1 VTRIHAVYD
10 RRHPLSALFGAVL
23 MEFGDFAMQRRML
36 RGLKRRAEAL
46 ASPPARHSP
55 STITAGSAPTRT
67 SGLGLDL
74 YWIPLGA
81 GANVVRVSGRI
92 FEALSAFLHR
102 RPRRDLY
109 HSALVAVTAGGTFAI
124 EMTPVP
130 DSRGNKER
138 GVVAEGP
145 VGTKSAGRFRV
156 FRYEIHRWRDGV
168 IPDISWAVASPV
180 RICDDD
186 FLVGKVLDLVSL
198 VPTPVWGR
206 DELGAGEMWNSNSVT
221 AWLLASAGLD
231 AAASRPPNG
240 GRAPGWNAGV
250 TVARRSVPPT
260 SRGTTPR
267 ARAGRGSERDEGRSS
282 DRVLLHSAREGS

>member
-1 VTRIHAVYD
+1 MTG
-10 RRHPLSALFGAVL
+10 P
-23 MEFGDFAMQRRML
+23 
-36 RGLKRRAEAL
+36 GLY
-46 ASPPARHSP
+46 
-55 STITAGSAPTRT
+55 
-67 SGLGLDL
+67 L

-81 GANVVRVSGRI
+81 GANVVRVSGKI

-102 RPRRDLY
+102 RPRRELY
-109 HSALVAVTAGGTFAI
+109 HSALVAVTTDGPFII

-130 DSRGNKER
+130 DARGGDKR

-145 VGTKSAGRFRV
+145 VGTRLAGRFRV

-180 RICDDD
+180 RISEDRV
-186 FLVGKVLDLVSL
+186 LARRVLDLVPL

-231 AAASRPPNG
+231 ATASQPPNG
-240 GRAPGWNAGV
+240 GRAPGWDAGV
-250 TVARRSVPPT
+250 TVARRSVQLT
-260 SRGTTPR
+260 SVVTTPR
-267 ARAGRGSERDEGRSS
+267 ARDGRGPGRDEERLP
-282 DRVLLHSAREGS
+282 DKVLLNSATEGS